1 MFGEGDTLGSLGVPL
16 PTAFVTLSCSGSM
29 RITATVM
36 TRLIKKKKKKTQH
49 EINNK
54 RSNNMYSNNNNNN
67 NNNNNSNNDNNRAVM
82 SKKRYFNKI
91 MMKKIEVM
99 GKKVERGLG
108 PRATVGATFVTL

>member
-29 RITATVM
+29 RITATVT
-36 TRLIKKKKKKTQH
+36 TRLIKKPNKNKTQH

-54 RSNNMYSNNNNNN
+54 RSNNMYSKGNNNNNN
-67 NNNNNSNNDNNRAVM
+67 NNDNNRAFI